1 VCSRPV
7 KVRCTE
13 DEEEQY
19 NTTKLRKER
28 EVSKAFLSYLSL
40 KGEFEDW
47 EKNKE
52 SFQRVHVS
60 ILLYQ
65 NEERLTSSR
74 AKILSPYGKHF

>member
-1 VCSRPV
+1 M
-7 KVRCTE
+7 KVPCTE

-19 NTTKLRKER
+19 NATKLWKER
-28 EVSKAFLSYLSL
+28 EVSEAFLSYLSS

-52 SFQRVHVS
+52 TFQCVHVS
-60 ILLYQ
+60 TLLYQ
-65 NEERLTSSR
+65 SEKILTSSR